1 MKENIKNKSVDLKL
15 AKSHEMP
22 YKNKILREKFNNIKE
37 SSEKLKN
44 YNIFESSV
52 NKDIKEKNV
61 DTKENQLIR
70 NPIHLKSRKIKSG
83 NINHRSYNLKLF
95 NTIDKKKTNNKN
107 KIKKSYFSTNYNI
120 RPLTNDRLMNKS
132 RNRNTINNLNYF
144 KTFNKKYTKIHENES
159 DDEDSSNSYNEI
171 RKNTEYNLRKK
182 VIINGRET
190 SDYERFC
197 YDTLNA
203 KLLKKDEE
211 GKKKELNIKIKY
223 NEEVFNRNNQI
234 LIPGEQLKKQLTLS
248 SDDTS
253 RTLRTL
259 ITSLNSSKYI
269 VNDYYNSKYK
279 NIITKSKNEKIMKK
293 ILNLNGEL
301 NAFKYHLITGLIKT
315 DKNIGKKI
323 DNIENILSNGHK
335 KLVIKNIIYE
345 KLNNKQKEN
354 IDDTNNKNKSLNA
367 LISSFDEANNKKF
380 FGFVER
386 KFVGELKKMKKMN
399 IKDSIM
405 SSVFDQHEN
414 YYIWKQNVNKL
425 EEEKIRKDRKN
436 LSESTQKIR
445 NIAESIYNK
454 KRKKLRF

>member
-1 MKENIKNKSVDLKL
+1 
-15 AKSHEMP
+15 
-22 YKNKILREKFNNIKE
+22 
-37 SSEKLKN
+37 
-44 YNIFESSV
+44 
-52 NKDIKEKNV
+52 
-61 DTKENQLIR
+61 
-70 NPIHLKSRKIKSG
+70 
-83 NINHRSYNLKLF
+83 
-95 NTIDKKKTNNKN
+95 
-107 KIKKSYFSTNYNI
+107 
-120 RPLTNDRLMNKS
+120 
-132 RNRNTINNLNYF
+132 
-144 KTFNKKYTKIHENES
+144 
-159 DDEDSSNSYNEI
+159 
-171 RKNTEYNLRKK
+171 
-182 VIINGRET
+182 
-190 SDYERFC
+190 
-197 YDTLNA
+197 
-203 KLLKKDEE
+203 
-211 GKKKELNIKIKY
+211 
-223 NEEVFNRNNQI
+223 
-234 LIPGEQLKKQLTLS
+234 
-248 SDDTS
+248 
-253 RTLRTL
+253 
-259 ITSLNSSKYI
+259 
-269 VNDYYNSKYK
+269 
-279 NIITKSKNEKIMKK
+279 MKK

-315 DKNIGKKI
+315 EKNIGKKI

-345 KLNNKQKEN
+345 KLNNRQKEN
-354 IDDTNNKNKSLNA
+354 IDDTNSKNKSLNA